1 MTSFSQNSSN
11 LLLALATVR
20 RCVTPV
26 PAARIENKYGRS
38 VLNLLL
44 SMGLVRHSVSR
55 PGCVVTVKH
64 KRAIVDAMTNKVDS
78 RRLDL
83 SATAAVTPQPNVEF
97 HQNKSAQ
104 TMALAYIYRAP
115 SAVHQDAIQV
125 MLNLKGI
132 DANAITVIDNLKAL
146 GLVQAHRDNSKCVF
160 TRKNKRAIIEVM
172 TNKVKDDAFPVR
184 RVVAAPVPSPVDLY
198 NGTGNHL
205 ARR

>member
-26 PAARIENKYGRS
+26 PAGRIESKYGRS

-55 PGCVVTVKH
+55 PGCVVTIKH
-64 KRAIVDAMTNKVDS
+64 KRAVIDAMTNKVKS
-78 RRLDL
+78 SNLDL
-83 SATAAVTPQPNVEF
+83 SATAVVAPRPNVEF
-97 HQNKSAQ
+97 HQSKNAQ
-104 TMALAYIYRAP
+104 TMVMCYIYRAP
-115 SAVHQDAIQV
+115 HAVHQDAVQV

-132 DANAITVIDNLKAL
+132 DANAITVIDQLKAL
-146 GLVQAHRDNSKCVF
+146 GLVQAHRDNNKCVF
-160 TRKNKRAIIEVM
+160 TRKNKRAIIESL
-172 TNKVKDDAFPVR
+172 TNKIKEDAFPVR
-184 RVVAAPVPSPVDLY
+184 RVVAAPVPSPADLY